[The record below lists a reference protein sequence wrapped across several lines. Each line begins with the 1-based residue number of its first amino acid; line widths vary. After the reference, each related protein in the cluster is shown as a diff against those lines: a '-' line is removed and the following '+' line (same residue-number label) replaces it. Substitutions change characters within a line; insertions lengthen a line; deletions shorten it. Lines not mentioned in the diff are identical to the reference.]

1 MDDLTPITREETF
14 LAAAGGQSVTLPE
27 PLTRE
32 ELFLAKAA
40 GESVE
45 PPEPITRKEMFLD
58 AIQGGGGGGVT
69 VEALTVTE
77 NGRYAE
83 EGKAYNPVLVDVPQV
98 SGNPNYVETIS
109 GTLAN
114 PWGEYAASELFSA
127 ARGGELTMY
136 ISASVTYSESGTAET
151 ATMMF
156 FPISGAPTFGFTKPG
171 SGLNTIYFARIG
183 YGNTGKMSKAVAG
196 NINTLNETQ
205 ELLQIP
211 SDTATTLTII
221 HHPMTG
227 SMQMAESATFG
238 GNA

>member
-1 MDDLTPITREETF
+1 MDLISYLIGR
-14 LAAAGGQSVTLPE
+14 AS
-27 PLTRE
+27 
-32 ELFLAKAA
+32 K
-40 GESVE
+40 
-45 PPEPITRKEMFLD
+45 K
-58 AIQGGGGGGVT
+58 GGGGVT
-69 VEALTVTE
+69 VEALSVTE
-77 NGRYAE
+77 NGVYPPE
-83 EGKAYNPVLVDVPQV
+83 SGKAFGTVTVNVPQV
-98 SGNPNYVETIS
+98 SGNPNYVETIA
-109 GTLAN
+109 GTVAA
-114 PWGEYAASELFSA
+114 PWGEYTASELFSA
-127 ARGGELTMY
+127 AQSGDLTMY
-136 ISASVTYSESGTAET
+136 ITADVVYTDGGTAAT

>member
-1 MDDLTPITREETF
+1 MSDREMYLGAMAGSYEGELPPPNTRSLKWMAKILGADIVTEPVQSAEEAY
-14 LAAAGGQSVTLPE
+14 LE
-27 PLTRE
+27 
-32 ELFLAKAA
+32 
-40 GESVE
+40 
-45 PPEPITRKEMFLD
+45 
-58 AIQGGGGGGVT
+58 AIYENGGGGVT

-83 EGKAYNPVLVDVPQV
+83 EGQTYNPVLAEVPQV

-127 ARGGELTMY
+127 ARSGDLTMY
-136 ISASVTYSESGTAET
+136 ISASVAYSEGEAAST
-151 ATMMF
+151 ATLMF
-156 FPISGAPTFGFTKPG
+156 FPISGLPTFGFTKPG
-171 SGLNTIYFARIG
+171 ASAAVLRFARVG
-183 YGNTGKMSKAVAG
+183 YSTDGALGIAVSG
-196 NINTLNETQ
+196 NINVNNETQ

-211 SDTATTLTII
+211 GDTATTLAII

-227 SMQMAESATFG
+227 AMQMAESATFG